1 LNQQCSRCVPP
12 RTRTSVGSNGRGDCT
27 ISNDAELAVDLRFH
41 STPLSGSV
49 PKVEEKPHIA
59 LVVTAEVEDFA
70 PVHGGIEDPW
80 QYPVVFEEVIGVWR
94 LHGVVGQWFI
104 CYQPRNQLS

>member
-1 LNQQCSRCVPP
+1 MGAVTAPSARR
-12 RTRTSVGSNGRGDCT
+12 RT
-27 ISNDAELAVDLRFH
+27 AVDLRFH

-59 LVVTAEVEDFA
+59 LVVTAEVENFA

-80 QYPVVFEEVIGVWR
+80 QYPVVFEEVIGVGGSMG
-94 LHGVVGQWFI
+94 L
-104 CYQPRNQLS
+104 